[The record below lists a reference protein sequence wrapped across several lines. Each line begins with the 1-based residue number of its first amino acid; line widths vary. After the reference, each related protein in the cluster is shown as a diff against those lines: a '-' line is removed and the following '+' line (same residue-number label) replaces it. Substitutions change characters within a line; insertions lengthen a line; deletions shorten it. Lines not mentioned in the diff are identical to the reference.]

1 MKKVLR
7 FIVIGIFALAV
18 LFFSL
23 GLFIPTFSFDN
34 VVEVNKPIEK
44 TFAEFN
50 DVSNMYK
57 WIPGFQFIEPISGW
71 PNEVGSKWKL
81 VVKQEGKR
89 MELIETMTAC
99 KENEVF
105 AFNLSNEMM
114 SNDIEIVFTSK
125 GQRTLIT
132 AHNKVSGKNIF
143 WKSLFVVS
151 KSYFKNVQ
159 QKSYEKLKIVIEE
172 KN

>member
-89 MELIETMTAC
+89 MELIKTMTAY

-114 SNDIEIVFTSK
+114 SNDIEIVFT
-125 GQRTLIT
+125 
-132 AHNKVSGKNIF
+132 
-143 WKSLFVVS
+143 
-151 KSYFKNVQ
+151 
-159 QKSYEKLKIVIEE
+159 
-172 KN
+172 

>member
-1 MKKVLR
+1 
-7 FIVIGIFALAV
+7 
-18 LFFSL
+18 
-23 GLFIPTFSFDN
+23 
-34 VVEVNKPIEK
+34 
-44 TFAEFN
+44 
-50 DVSNMYK
+50 
-57 WIPGFQFIEPISGW
+57 
-71 PNEVGSKWKL
+71 
-81 VVKQEGKR
+81 
-89 MELIETMTAC
+89 
-99 KENEVF
+99 
-105 AFNLSNEMM
+105 M

>member
-7 FIVIGIFALAV
+7 FIVIGIFALAII
-18 LFFSL
+18 FFSL
-23 GLFIPTFSFDN
+23 GLFIPAFSFDN
-34 VVEVNKPIEK
+34 VVEVNRPVEK
-44 TFAEFN
+44 AFAEFN

-81 VVKQEGKR
+81 VVKEEEER
-89 MELIETMTAC
+89 IELIETITAY
-99 KENEVF
+99 KKNEVF

-114 SNDIEIVFTSK
+114 SEDVEIVFTSK
-125 GQRTLIT
+125 GKNTIIT
-132 AHNKVSGKNIF
+132 AHNKVNGKNIF

-151 KSYFKNVQ
+151 KSYFKNAQ
-159 QKSYEKLKIVIEE
+159 QESYEKLKIVIEE
-172 KN
+172 KK

>member
-89 MELIETMTAC
+89 MELIETMTA
-99 KENEVF
+99 
-105 AFNLSNEMM
+105 
-114 SNDIEIVFTSK
+114 
-125 GQRTLIT
+125 
-132 AHNKVSGKNIF
+132 
-143 WKSLFVVS
+143 
-151 KSYFKNVQ
+151 
-159 QKSYEKLKIVIEE
+159 
-172 KN
+172 